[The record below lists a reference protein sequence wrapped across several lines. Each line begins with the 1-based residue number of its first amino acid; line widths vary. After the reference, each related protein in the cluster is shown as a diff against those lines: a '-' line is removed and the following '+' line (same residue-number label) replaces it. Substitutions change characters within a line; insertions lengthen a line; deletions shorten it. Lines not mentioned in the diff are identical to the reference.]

1 MPLNETSIEAKNNS
15 ISVLSNGKNSP
26 VTIIQQISHLPSILN
41 PLLEKIIQVYQPQFS
56 ESEELLASP
65 EVEEKISFNS
75 VKIHADEIR
84 ENCGYMALI
93 EQVLDDIDDENPSAK
108 KTFLWAIHKKYI
120 ACKKELFIE
129 NNIDPTD
136 KISVKKIIGA
146 NADKII
152 AQVAK
157 KIIATA
163 NGNLNFSV
171 ELIESAQELI
181 VCYGF
186 INCKILEKP
195 E

>member
-1 MPLNETSIEAKNNS
+1 MPINETSVTASNNS
-15 ISVLSNGKNSP
+15 ISVLSSGQNSP

-41 PLLEKIIQVYQPQFS
+41 PLLEKIIAVYQPQFL

-65 EVEEKISFNS
+65 EVEEKIIFNS

-93 EQVLDDIDDENPSAK
+93 EQVLDDIDDENPNAK
-108 KTFLWAIHKKYI
+108 KTFLWAVHKKYI

-129 NNIDPTD
+129 HQIDPTN
-136 KISVKKIIGA
+136 KESVRQIISE

-157 KIIATA
+157 SIIATA

-171 ELIESAQELI
+171 ELIEAAKELI
-181 VCYGF
+181 ICYGF